1 VINNDTN
8 IQHNTRKSKY
18 LAYYF
23 AQNHHL
29 ASQKIYPGFLPLS
42 PSEIRPVPFRFT
54 PFRMGTKKPRTVAS
68 SGTSVF

>member
-54 PFRMGTKKPRTVAS
+54 PFRMGTKKPRTVT
-68 SGTSVF
+68 GPRLSV